1 MKQLMRLL
9 ATVFVALG
17 FCSFS
22 IGSAEAA
29 NVALLPLINNVEG
42 NELAS
47 QVYFKEALNAL
58 NGQAGF
64 ILVDNDNLTAA
75 IEAEKLGN
83 KVPDEKALARIAD
96 NGKVDIVI
104 AMQLDKLNDT
114 AIRLSEGDFMKL
126 DIQGQAVAYNAI
138 TGKYYK
144 HRIYND
150 KAIPEALTTRWD
162 VLHEEWGYR
171 VKAEVKRILNVKK
184 VTLDAP
190 RMSKL

>member
-64 ILVDNDNLTAA
+64 ILVDNDNLTAV

-150 KAIPEALTTRWD
+150 KAIPEALTTRCD
-162 VLHEEWGYR
+162 VLHEEWGYS

>member
-29 NVALLPLINNVEG
+29 NVALLPLINNVAG
-42 NELAS
+42 DELAG
-47 QVYFKEALNAL
+47 QVYFKEALNTL
-58 NGQAGF
+58 NGQPGYM
-64 ILVDNDNLTAA
+64 LVENDKLTAI
-75 IEAEKLGN
+75 IEAENIGN
-83 KVPDEKALARIAD
+83 TVPNEKTLAKIAKE
-96 NGKVDIVI
+96 GKVDIVI
-104 AMQLDKLNDT
+104 AMQLDKLDDT

-162 VLHEEWGYR
+162 VPHEEWGYS

>member
-64 ILVDNDNLTAA
+64 ILVDNDNLTAV
-75 IEAEKLGN
+75 IETEKLGN

-114 AIRLSEGDFMKL
+114 AIRLSEGYFMKL

-162 VLHEEWGYR
+162 VLHEEWGYS

>member
-162 VLHEEWGYR
+162 VLHEEWGYS

>member
-1 MKQLMRLL
+1 MKKLMRLL

-29 NVALLPLINNVEG
+29 NVALLPLINNVAG
-42 NELAS
+42 DELAS

-162 VLHEEWGYR
+162 VPHEEWGYS

>member
-1 MKQLMRLL
+1 M
-9 ATVFVALG
+9 G

-64 ILVDNDNLTAA
+64 ILVDNDNLTAV

-162 VLHEEWGYR
+162 VLHEEWGYS

>member
-64 ILVDNDNLTAA
+64 ILADNDNLTAA
-75 IEAEKLGN
+75 IEVEKLGN

-162 VLHEEWGYR
+162 VLHEEWGYS

>member
-1 MKQLMRLL
+1 MKKLMRLL

-29 NVALLPLINNVEG
+29 NVALLPLINNVAG
-42 NELAS
+42 DELAS

-58 NGQAGF
+58 NAQPGF
-64 ILVDNDNLTAA
+64 ILVDNDNLTAV
-75 IEAEKLGN
+75 IEAEKVGN
-83 KVPDEKALARIAD
+83 KVPDEKALARIAE

-162 VLHEEWGYR
+162 VLHEEWGYS

>member
-64 ILVDNDNLTAA
+64 ILVDNDNLTAV

-162 VLHEEWGYR
+162 VLHEEWGSS

>member
-1 MKQLMRLL
+1 MKKLMRLV
-9 ATVFVALG
+9 ATVFMALG
-17 FCSFS
+17 FCSF
-22 IGSAEAA
+22 GLTSAEAA
-29 NVALLPLINNVEG
+29 NVALLPLINNVAG
-42 NELAS
+42 DELAG
-47 QVYFKEALNAL
+47 QVYFKEALNTL
-58 NGQAGF
+58 NGQPGYM
-64 ILVDNDNLTAA
+64 LVENDKLTAI
-75 IEAEKLGN
+75 IEAENIGN
-83 KVPDEKALARIAD
+83 TVPNEKTLAKIAKE
-96 NGKVDIVI
+96 GKVDIVI
-104 AMQLDKLNDT
+104 AMQLDKLDDT

-162 VLHEEWGYR
+162 VPHEEWGYS

-184 VTLDAP
+184 VTLDAS

>member
-64 ILVDNDNLTAA
+64 ILVDNDNLTAV

-162 VLHEEWGYR
+162 VLHEEWGYS